1 MFKVWGCGDD
11 NILLEQQKQKL
22 RIKRAAEQKGTVPL
36 PGNWDE
42 NPDKNILEM
51 AGYEFSTE
59 RRDDRPPD
67 ER

>member
-1 MFKVWGCGDD
+1 MA
-11 NILLEQQKQKL
+11 EQKKQKL

-42 NPDKNILEM
+42 NPDKQIMEM
-51 AGYEFSTE
+51 AGYEFSSE